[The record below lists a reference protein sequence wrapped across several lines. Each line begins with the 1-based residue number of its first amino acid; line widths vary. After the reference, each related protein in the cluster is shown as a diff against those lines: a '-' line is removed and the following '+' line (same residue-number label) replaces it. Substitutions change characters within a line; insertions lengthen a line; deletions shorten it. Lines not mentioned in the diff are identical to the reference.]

1 MRLQPGQ
8 SVPHEVRSGRG
19 AWFQLIKGTVEANG
33 SKLNPGDA
41 LSTDDAGT
49 LSLAATTEAEG
60 LLFDL
65 K

>member
-1 MRLQPGQ
+1 V
-8 SVPHEVRSGRG
+8 SHEVRSGRG

-33 SKLNPGDA
+33 TKLNPGDA
-41 LSTDDAGT
+41 LSTDDAGV
-49 LSLAATTEAEG
+49 LSLSATAGAEG